1 MPFINDEPPVL
12 SRPPKNHRLVVG
24 EGPFPHVGLV
34 VGFEGA
40 PGKEE
45 TERDIT
51 LRMNGRRK
59 YINVS
64 QIFWFRRECRSLTS
78 DTVRQAPNV
87 ALNACTSVTKLT
99 GSGIVT

>member
-1 MPFINDEPPVL
+1 ML

-51 LRMNGRRK
+51 LRKNERRK

-64 QIFWFRRECRSLTS
+64 QFFWLRRECRSLTS
-78 DTVRQAPNV
+78 DTAGTEGRTQSLCKRDEANR
-87 ALNACTSVTKLT
+87 
-99 GSGIVT
+99 